1 MFKTMDGVDVYTA
14 DEVYNKEQVEE
25 KLGTKA
31 TVSEVNSLVSQRIDN
46 VITSKVNEIAGTFES
61 TIDSK
66 VNTKVTEAI
75 GTALSDYDNSNT
87 VDSKISTAI
96 DTELADYDTS
106 AQVTQKINT
115 AIANIPAGPTAM
127 TAAEA
132 TALINQYL

>member
-61 TIDSK
+61 TMDSK

-75 GTALSDYDNSNT
+75 GTAFSDYDNT

-127 TAAEA
+127 TTAEA